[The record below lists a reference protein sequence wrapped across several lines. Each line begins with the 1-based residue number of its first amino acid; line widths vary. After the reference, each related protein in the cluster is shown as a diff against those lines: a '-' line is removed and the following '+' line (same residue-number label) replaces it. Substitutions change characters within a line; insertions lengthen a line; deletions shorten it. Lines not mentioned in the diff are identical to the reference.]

1 MRRAVVALV
10 AALLSALFVAACGGY
25 GSGGGGGGGGG
36 GAAGGVPPPAVVWF
50 GTAMDPATLSVT
62 GKADS
67 LGYGGPMVAV
77 GHLLSPHTTSSIKVN
92 VTAPGGSAQ
101 KFDVVAPN
109 GASESDTF
117 GADLTS
123 ANLYPGTYTVNFVE
137 GGRIYATATLR
148 VT

>member
-10 AALLSALFVAACGGY
+10 AALLSALLVAACGGY
-25 GSGGGGGGGGG
+25 GSGGGGGGG
-36 GAAGGVPPPAVVWF
+36 AAGGVPPPSVVWF

-62 GKADS
+62 GKAES

-77 GHLLSPHTTSSIKVN
+77 GHLLSQHPTSSIQVN
-92 VTAPGGSAQ
+92 VTSPGGSAQ
-101 KFDVVAPN
+101 KFQVVAPN
-109 GASESDTF
+109 GAADSDVF